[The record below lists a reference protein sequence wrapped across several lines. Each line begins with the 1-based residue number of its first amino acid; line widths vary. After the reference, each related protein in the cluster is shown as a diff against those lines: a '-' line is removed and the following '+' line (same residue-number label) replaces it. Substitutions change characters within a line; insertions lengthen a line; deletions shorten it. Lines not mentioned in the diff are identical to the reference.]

1 MKEWLSA
8 RDRDLLCRALTAEEV
23 RYVEEMTRRIAGI
36 LLIEPALDAN
46 HEAVRRNAYGWPEAG
61 SVS

>member
-8 RDRDLLCRALTAEEV
+8 RDRDLLRRALTAEEV

-36 LLIEPALDAN
+36 LL
-46 HEAVRRNAYGWPEAG
+46 
-61 SVS
+61 VS